1 MGAEEITITGTADGR
16 YSEILTTE
24 AVEFIVA
31 LDREFG
37 ARRVQLL
44 ERRRRRR
51 ATRTT
56 DLDFLTSTP
65 HVRDDLSWQVAP
77 AAPDLTDR
85 RVEITGP
92 PERKMTINALN
103 SGARVWMADFEDAT
117 SPSWTNVIDGQINLK
132 DAIRGTIDFT

>member
-16 YSEILTTE
+16 YAEILTTE
-24 AVEFIVA
+24 AVAFIVA

-37 ARRVQLL
+37 ARPR
-44 ERRRRRR
+44 
-51 ATRTT
+51 
-56 DLDFLTSTP
+56 
-65 HVRDDLSWQVAP
+65 HGRDALSGRVAP

-103 SGARVWMADFEDAT
+103 SGAKVWMADFEDAT
-117 SPSWTNVIDGQINLK
+117 SPTWENVV
-132 DAIRGTIDFT
+132 RSEERR